1 MRIFL
6 QPTFWNI
13 PFFFKDD
20 VLEGRNQKFSREAAA
35 TAGHKLKQ
43 AFQTSAL

>member
-13 PFFFKDD
+13 PLFFLKDD
-20 VLEGRNQKFSREAAA
+20 VLEGRNQKPREAAA

-43 AFQTSAL
+43 AFDTSAL